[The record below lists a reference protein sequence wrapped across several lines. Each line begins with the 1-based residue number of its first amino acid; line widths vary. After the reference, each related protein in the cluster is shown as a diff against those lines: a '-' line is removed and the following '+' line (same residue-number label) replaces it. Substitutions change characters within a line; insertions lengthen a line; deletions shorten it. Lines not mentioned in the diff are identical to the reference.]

1 MMSRFNFLGL
11 IVYTLLIATL
21 FTLRG
26 EFLVLAIPF
35 AVYLMA
41 GFLFAPGEVQLEVSR
56 HLSAERAT
64 PDTSVEVTVT
74 VTNLGAALEEAQF
87 EDVVPSQ
94 LKVLDGSPRSL
105 VTLPKGGVHTLTYSV
120 SGPRGGY
127 VFESLKVKV
136 NDHLAVAGSE
146 VQFKSANQLFIFPP
160 LTHLRHIPIRPRR
173 TRVYAG
179 SIPARAGG
187 AGSEFFGVRDYQP
200 GDSPRSINW
209 HVSARHEELY
219 SNEFQQE
226 RVSDVGIVLDG
237 RLRTNAFGRGHSL
250 FEYSVMAAAALAD
263 AFLTQGNRVGLL
275 LYANYLGWTLPAYG
289 KVQRERILQALARA
303 KTGDSQVFSALEHIP
318 TRLFPPESQIVVVS
332 PLTEDDV
339 APLVQLRGLG
349 YQVMAVS
356 PDPISFEMSYLP
368 AKDPSVQMASRVV
381 RMERGLLLRKLQH
394 SGVQTLN
401 WDVSQPFDQVVARQL
416 HRPLGWLRTGR

>member
-1 MMSRFNFLGL
+1 MSRFNFLSL
-11 IVYTLLIATL
+11 ILYILIAAML

-26 EFLVLAIPF
+26 ELLVLAIPF
-35 AVYLMA
+35 AVYLLA
-41 GFLFAPGEVQLEVSR
+41 GFWFAPREVKLDVTR

-64 PDTSVEVTVT
+64 PDGSVDVTVI
-74 VTNLGAALEEAQF
+74 VTNLGAALEEVQF
-87 EDVVPSQ
+87 EDGVPPQ

-105 VTLPKGGVHTLTYSV
+105 VTLPKGGTHTLTYTV

-127 VFESLKVKV
+127 AFEALKVKV

-146 VQFKSANQLFIFPP
+146 VQIKVMNQLFIFPP
-160 LTHLRHIPIRPRR
+160 LTRLRHIPIRPRR

-187 AGSEFFGVRDYQP
+187 TGAEFFGVRSYQP
-200 GDSPRSINW
+200 GDSPRAINW
-209 HVSARHEELY
+209 RASARHTDLY

-250 FEYSVMAAAALAD
+250 FEYSVTAAAALAD
-263 AFLTQGNRVGLL
+263 AFLAQGNRVGLL

-303 KTGDSQVFSALEHIP
+303 KTGDSQVFSALEHIR

-349 YQVMAVS
+349 YQMMVVS

-368 AKDPSVQMASRVV
+368 AKDPSVQMAARVV
-381 RMERGLLLRKLQH
+381 RMERGLLLRRLQH
-394 SGVQTLN
+394 SGVQILS
-401 WDVSQPFDQVVARQL
+401 WDVAQPFDQVVARQM
-416 HRPLGWLRTGR
+416 HRPPGWLRTGR